1 MLDLNNIVWRSLT
14 GSQKNIALVGKD
26 VRRFKRGI
34 SELVGFLNSQS
45 PRLDELEKISRSAD
59 VSYSVDWDGPVASG
73 WRVLEETRADQM
85 VWRLDTVDAPQ
96 IDALAL
102 HENHVGQMLDLIEL
116 TQPGPFQFSTIEMGD
131 YFGVFDQGELVA
143 MAGERLFAYP
153 FREISGVCTRP
164 GHEGRGFARNL
175 MQLLIARQLQRNEMP
190 FLHVVKAN
198 INAKRIY
205 EKMGFE
211 SVRETTIRQFVRV

>member
-1 MLDLNNIVWRSLT
+1 LDLNNIVWRSLT

-45 PRLDELEKISRSAD
+45 PRLDELGKISRSAD

-96 IDALAL
+96 IDAVAL
-102 HENHVGQMLDLIEL
+102 DENHVGQMLDLIEL

-175 MQLLIARQLQRNEMP
+175 VQLLIARQ
-190 FLHVVKAN
+190 
-198 INAKRIY
+198 
-205 EKMGFE
+205 
-211 SVRETTIRQFVRV
+211 